1 MEKKEIIFSI
11 DELDEIVKTYLLPQ
25 LKTYKIFTFQGP
37 LGAGKTTM
45 IKSFLRLSGVAG
57 PVVSPTFT
65 YLKEYTAPEGIFYH
79 FDLYRLGDQ
88 SEFVD
93 LGFDELLYKEK
104 SWSVIEWPEV
114 IRDLLVNS
122 SLHDVVYPIKLNYYN
137 DDEQKR
143 VLSIK
148 S

>member
-1 MEKKEIIFSI
+1 MQKKEIIFSI
-11 DELDEIVKTYLLPQ
+11 DELDEIVKTYLLSQ
-25 LKTYKIFTFQGP
+25 MKTHKIFTFQGP

-45 IKSFLRLSGVAG
+45 IKSFLRLSGVNET
-57 PVVSPTFT
+57 VVSPTFT
-65 YLKEYTAPEGIFYH
+65 YLKEYKTPEGSFYH

-88 SEFVD
+88 SEFID
-93 LGFDELLYKEK
+93 LGFEELLYKDK
-104 SWSVIEWPEV
+104 SWSIIEWPEV
-114 IRDLLVNS
+114 IHDLLVNS

-143 VLSIK
+143 ILLVK